1 MLRFSLGLFM
11 VHLVVSLFLYLV
23 NVILVSKVF
32 SASYVTG
39 LAKLVTLVI
48 QFLKVSLILDA
59 KTWSLS
65 KKVLL
70 DKEFGRRRAKFRYH
84 IIF

>member
-39 LAKLVTLVI
+39 LAKLVTL
-48 QFLKVSLILDA
+48 LIL
-59 KTWSLS
+59 LS
-65 KKVLL
+65 VAYLGHKNM
-70 DKEFGRRRAKFRYH
+70 EFVEKSSTRQRIWKAQS
-84 IIF
+84 